1 MADADRLRD
10 IRHKYRGLRG
20 DMPPFGDVVALLRML
35 EAERSRWMDCARVD
49 ATMEGPKLRGWNRS
63 ALDRCWKES
72 LDAR

>member
-1 MADADRLRD
+1 
-10 IRHKYRGLRG
+10 
-20 DMPPFGDVVALLRML
+20 MPPFGDVVALLRML